1 MQPCRRHQCWLLS
14 PGLCWPNS
22 CWQQRVPRHMHV
34 LLTVRNSRALSS
46 SFSSRMRLNVG
57 MTLLHV
63 PDHAENTST
72 TARHEVA
79 KCHVGRATPS
89 GAAWSGAHVP
99 RPHLSSLWT
108 QAWPLATRR
117 YQCYTAR
124 GAVLAPRPFLVCTAV
139 NCNYAWRE
147 RCVMNVL
154 RLRTQD
160 VHARD
165 PGKLAV
171 WTWTLVMSGV
181 SQMNMAQVPHE

>member
-1 MQPCRRHQCWLLS
+1 MSRNSHVSAETCACNHAEDTSVGVLDLVCAGPT
-14 PGLCWPNS
+14 S

-72 TARHEVA
+72 TAQHEVA

-89 GAAWSGAHVP
+89 GPAWSGAHVP

-117 YQCYTAR
+117 CQCYTAR

-160 VHARD
+160 ATQENLQCGRGH
-165 PGKLAV
+165 L
-171 WTWTLVMSGV
+171 
-181 SQMNMAQVPHE
+181 